1 MHKSNQERAA
11 SRRGVSKGGF
21 TLVEVLA
28 ASTFLTL
35 MTVGLVACGL
45 ASIRT
50 TQYMRVS
57 TEARNLAKQRM
68 ELLVGAGRDQLQV
81 ATFEA
86 LLPQTNTVTLGHP
99 VILRTRLFWHDSLGH
114 LTVAESNEYAEIHVD
129 VEYYEPYLRRTKTDT
144 FSGIAR

>member
-1 MHKSNQERAA
+1 MCKTNQQRAA
-11 SRRGVSKGGF
+11 DRREVSKRGF

-35 MTVGLVACGL
+35 MTIGLVACGL

-68 ELLVGAGRDQLQV
+68 ETLTGAGREQLQV
-81 ATFEA
+81 ATYEA

-99 VILRTRLFWHDSLGH
+99 VILRTRLYWHNALGQI
-114 LTVAESNEYAEIHVD
+114 TVAESNQYAEIHVD

-144 FSGIAR
+144 FSGIVR